1 MELVTVYCIL
11 AKKHNFATL
20 SNYAGPRT
28 YMDSSMLSVI
38 LYLLTVIIPLLWC
51 CGLVT
56 PFRHDRMCALLVST
70 VRNFKRKF
78 VGHLAG
84 TRNT

>member
-1 MELVTVYCIL
+1 MAVVTVYCIV
-11 AKKHNFATL
+11 AKKHNFAAL
-20 SNYAGPRT
+20 SNYAGSHKYT
-28 YMDSSMLSVI
+28 DSSTISVT
-38 LYLLTVIIPLLWC
+38 LCLLTVIIPLLWW

-56 PFRHDRMCALLVST
+56 PFRHDRMRALLVST

-78 VGHLAG
+78 VGYSAG